1 MIRGLVLSVIW
12 LLAGAGVAGGL
23 FWTFL
28 NTPESTVFTL
38 AASGIL
44 ALLIYVATGAALGA
58 VLGGWSAG
66 WTGTSRRYIG
76 ASVRAM
82 VLPLMAVLAGWWLV
96 GRALG
101 WLAGHEGEIGA
112 WFITTLD
119 WSDVRPLLNGVRVL
133 GEWIR
138 RVLVPFAAI
147 AWLGQLVVFGWRPLL
162 DGATWR
168 RGLSPV
174 RLALVTGVAMA
185 TIWAPLTYGLYW
197 MPRGLPPTWVEPAV
211 AVAKFALMAL
221 LGAIGLSL
229 IARLAVDVA
238 PGTSAPRSTSS
249 PS

>member
-1 MIRGLVLSVIW
+1 MIRGLVLSVTW

-38 AASGIL
+38 AASVVL
-44 ALLIYVATGAALGA
+44 ALLIYVATGAALGI

-66 WTGTSRRYIG
+66 WTGNPWRHIG

-82 VLPLMAVLAGWWLV
+82 ALPLMAVLAGWWLV
-96 GRALG
+96 GRCLG
-101 WLAGHEGEIGA
+101 WVAAHEGEISA
-112 WFITTLD
+112 WFIATLD
-119 WSDVRPLLNGVRVL
+119 WSDVRPLLNGVRVG

-138 RVLVPFAAI
+138 RVLVPFAAL
-147 AWLGQLVVFGWRPLL
+147 AWLGQLVVLGWRPLL

-168 RGLSPV
+168 RGLSPP
-174 RLALVTGVAMA
+174 RLALATAVAMA

-229 IARLAVDVA
+229 IARLAVGVA
-238 PGTSAPRSTSS
+238 PEASAPRSTSS